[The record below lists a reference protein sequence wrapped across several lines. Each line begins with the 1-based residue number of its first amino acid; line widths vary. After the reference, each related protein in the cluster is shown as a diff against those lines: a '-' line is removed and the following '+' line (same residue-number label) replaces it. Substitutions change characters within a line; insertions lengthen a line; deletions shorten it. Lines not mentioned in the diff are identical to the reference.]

1 MKTKFTTD
9 TKLES
14 EIAYFENINLKLES
28 GDIIDSFKLAF
39 KTYGKLNADKTN
51 AILVCHA
58 LTGDQY
64 VAGNNP
70 ITGREG
76 WWSRMVGPNKP
87 IDTNKFF
94 VICSNVL
101 GGCAG
106 STGPKELQNGSDVA
120 YGGNFPSVTIKD
132 MVKAQ
137 SLLIESLNIEK
148 LFSVIGGS
156 MGAMQA
162 LQWAIDFPDKIL
174 NIIHIAGALKH
185 SAQNIAFHEVGRQ
198 AIMSDPI
205 WKNGKYF
212 ENNEVPERGLSVA
225 RMIAHITYLS
235 ENAMHR
241 KFGRKLQSRDIIS
254 FGFDADFQ
262 VESYLRYQG
271 KSFVERFDANSVLYI
286 TRAMDYFDL
295 SKQFKGGLVEAF
307 KNQKTK
313 FLIISFSSDWL
324 YTTKDNKDI
333 VIALNASGADVSY
346 SEIIT
351 DKGHD
356 SFLLDEPEFLKT
368 LKGFIDSMYEK
379 FKNEKRI

>member
-271 KSFVERFDANSVLYI
+271 KSFVERFDANSYLYL
-286 TRAMDYFDL
+286 TRAMDYFDHDETFRKKIEFSHNPNNHL
-295 SKQFKGGLVEAF
+295 KY
-307 KNQKTK
+307 
-313 FLIISFSSDWL
+313 LIVSFTSDWL
-324 YTTKDNKDI
+324 FPTIESKMI
-333 VIALNASGADVSY
+333 VNQLNSLSREVSFL
-346 SEIIT
+346 EIDT

-356 SFLLDEPEFLKT
+356 SFLLEEPQLDDVI
-368 LKGFIDSMYEK
+368 KGFLTNNFAKIDE
-379 FKNEKRI
+379 